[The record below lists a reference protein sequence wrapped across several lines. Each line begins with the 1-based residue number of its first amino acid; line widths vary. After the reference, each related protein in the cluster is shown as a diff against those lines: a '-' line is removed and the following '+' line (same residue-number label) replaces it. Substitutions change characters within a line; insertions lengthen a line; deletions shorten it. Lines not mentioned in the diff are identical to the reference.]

1 MEFTTKRE
9 LLEYLGKNPDDRKLV
24 DRMIKRWEVYREDW
38 MYNLITDK
46 QSLIDEIKNLREEIK
61 ELKKSEPKQII
72 AVPEWEWIRRVA
84 EEVKDLRS
92 HLSYIWQRNEHRR
105 ACIEKM
111 AQAFFEKNRQKYD
124 FEWAMEAFNKV
135 IWFIEDIDEP
145 DEREWAISEWLLPF

>member
-1 MEFTTKRE
+1 MDWYETKRA
-9 LLEYLGKNPDDRKLV
+9 LLERLGKNPKDNKLV
-24 DRMIKRWEVYREDW
+24 DRMILDWRVELREW
-38 MYNLITDK
+38 MYYIVDK
-46 QSLIDEIKNLREEIK
+46 DEIIRELREEIK

-72 AVPEWEWIRRVA
+72 AVPEWEWIRSVA

-92 HLSYIWQRNEHRR
+92 HLSYVWQRNEHRR

-135 IWFIEDIDEP
+135 IWFIEDIDES